1 MNFKK
6 NSMPDPETTWEDLKS
21 VAAKLSIDFMF
32 TDLSSDEINIS
43 SGFCKL
49 KGQNL
54 IVLDKHLSLLDQIEI
69 VLETLKEFD
78 LEEIYIPIWIR
89 ECLENPTPS
98 RIIE

>member
-1 MNFKK
+1 
-6 NSMPDPETTWEDLKS
+6 MPDPETAWQDLKS

-32 TDLSSDEINIS
+32 TDLASDEIKFS

-54 IVLDKHLSLLDQIEI
+54 IVLDKHLSLLGQIEI
-69 VLETLKEFD
+69 VLETFIKFD

-98 RIIE
+98 RIGE